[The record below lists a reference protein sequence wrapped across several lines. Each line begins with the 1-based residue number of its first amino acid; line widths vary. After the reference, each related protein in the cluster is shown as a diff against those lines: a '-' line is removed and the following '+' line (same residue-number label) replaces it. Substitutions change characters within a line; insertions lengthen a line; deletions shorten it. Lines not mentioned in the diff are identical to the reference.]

1 MKIVVAVRCMNEQHN
16 IERFLRGYSFADTI
30 VVSDGGS
37 TDASIEMLTNF
48 SVTNVKLFHF
58 DQYQEKEGY
67 RFNPDNPHINFVL
80 NKAKELDPDW
90 IIYDDMD
97 DVPNYALRNDARKI
111 LEECTQPQINAFRLY
126 FWNDDQYFPDMN
138 KNFDPAYKSLWAWKP
153 KEIDIHANEAE
164 WHGTIVGT
172 TANNLGLDLPYC
184 LLHKSWNE
192 QTIDEKVKKY
202 NLFGIQTGRP
212 HSFAGSPVP
221 LPEYAHE

>member
-1 MKIVVAVRCMNEQHN
+1 MNEQHN

-37 TDASIEMLTNF
+37 TDASVEMLTNF

-58 DQYQEKEGY
+58 DQVQEKEGY

-126 FWNDDQYFPDMN
+126 MWGTENYFPLMN
-138 KNFDPAYKSLWAWKP
+138 GNFDANYRSLWAWKP
-153 KEIDIHANEAE
+153 KEINIYADESQ
-164 WHGTIVGT
+164 WHGTILGT
-172 TANNLGLDLPYC
+172 TGMNYGIDPPMC
-184 LLHKSWNE
+184 LLHKSWSPD
-192 QTIDEKVKKY
+192 TIDEKVKKY
-202 NLFGIQTGRP
+202 NLFGIQTGHP
-212 HSFAGSPVP
+212 FGFAGEVKP
-221 LPEYAHE
+221 LPEWARE

>member
-16 IERFLRGYSFADTI
+16 IERFLNGYSFADTI

-37 TDASIEMLTNF
+37 TDASVEMLTNF

-58 DQYQEKEGY
+58 DQVQEKEGY

-97 DVPNYALRNDARKI
+97 DVPNFALRENARKI
-111 LEECTQPQINAFRLY
+111 FEECTQPQINAFRLY
-126 FWNDDQYFPDMN
+126 FWNDDQFFPDMN

-153 KEIDIHANEAE
+153 KEIDIHADEGQ

-212 HSFAGSPVP
+212 HSFAGSPTT